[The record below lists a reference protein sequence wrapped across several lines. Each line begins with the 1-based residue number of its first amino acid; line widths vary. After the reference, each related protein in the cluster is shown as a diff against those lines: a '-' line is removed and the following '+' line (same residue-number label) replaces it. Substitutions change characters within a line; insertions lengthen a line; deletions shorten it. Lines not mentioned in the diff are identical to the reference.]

1 MIRTYVL
8 QRDTDATGISG
19 TGEVAEVA
27 VFSDGS
33 CTMHWLREPTS
44 WATYRNAADL
54 LAIHGHGG
62 ATTLVAT
69 DLLPRQR
76 VK

>member
-1 MIRTYVL
+1 MQTYLLHREV
-8 QRDTDATGISG
+8 DATGVSG
-19 TGEVAEVA
+19 TGDVAEVA

-33 CTMHWLREPTS
+33 CAMHWLLAPSS
-44 WATYRNAADL
+44 WATYSSTADL

-69 DLLPRQR
+69 GPIPAQR
-76 VK
+76 AAL